1 MEICGWWQS
10 PFRYCWSP
18 PRMALLSSVIPQPV
32 AGSTLNTGIRISSR
46 MDGTPRTRTSPWW
59 PPLQKPYYSSS
70 SPGSMAILFLASL
83 AAAANDSRVM
93 MDVPRPVAPATPAS
107 AAAPIKRRRLRP
119 PSGASGVS
127 LVRSSVF
134 FIASNS
140 VIGYGGYCFSWLSG
154 ALWLAPRDYS
164 AHLHHRNFFR
174 AAGGVLTTA
183 LATTLNNQWRAL
195 VVVEIGHLTIQAVVA
210 FHIVNGAVRVDRLH
224 FTLVVTQAA
233 GITTLFATLEP
244 VKHPQLGGQ
253 RQCSTQRAQVA
264 AVNLAGKDVHHQQ
277 QYSVSHERPGT
288 IEMQGDGSFER
299 LNFSHLF
306 CRCQRSQRHA
316 EQHKKND
323 VLDGPQALMPGKR
336 HGVLGHLQLA
346 GNFVDQFLQGTKRA
360 QPAAIHSAAPE
371 QHDAGNYRPEDEQH
385 RVSQEGFP
393 GKAADQTVHE
403 GQHVNDRQL
412 PQRVP
417 TDEEQGVNQKA
428 VTDPAHHLRLLYQP
442 VLEEQD
448 EQQHGNAGTQHNQLE
463 LFLVP
468 HLHPQGLLFQPLFFG
483 QNRLSTGVILVRQLV
498 FQREYREFAIQRA
511 GLALDRQLQG
521 PRGTG
526 VEVVLLAYDED
537 GHFRQPRHALKIDIA
552 QAVVVQVAEVEGVAE
567 LTDLQ
572 PVKDSPAN
580 IA

>member
-1 MEICGWWQS
+1 MDSRDTPNSTSRMMYLIAHSRSCQTKGTVYWGTFSLRANSLISSCSAPNGHSQPQYTARPQS
-10 PFRYCWSP
+10 STMPATTDQ
-18 PRMALLSSVIPQPV
+18 RMNSIGSIRKVSQVKPLIKLFTKV
-32 AGSTLNTGIRISSR
+32 STLTIDNCPSAYQ
-46 MDGTPRTRTSPWW
+46 P
-59 PPLQKPYYSSS
+59 K
-70 SPGSMAILFLASL
+70 
-83 AAAANDSRVM
+83 M
-93 MDVPRPVAPATPAS
+93 MRW
-107 AAAPIKRRRLRP
+107 I
-119 PSGASGVS
+119 
-127 LVRSSVF
+127 
-134 FIASNS
+134 
-140 VIGYGGYCFSWLSG
+140 
-154 ALWLAPRDYS
+154 
-164 AHLHHRNFFR
+164 
-174 AAGGVLTTA
+174 
-183 LATTLNNQWRAL
+183 
-195 VVVEIGHLTIQAVVA
+195 
-210 FHIVNGAVRVDRLH
+210 
-224 FTLVVTQAA
+224 
-233 GITTLFATLEP
+233 
-244 VKHPQLGGQ
+244 
-253 RQCSTQRAQVA
+253 
-264 AVNLAGKDVHHQQ
+264 
-277 QYSVSHERPGT
+277 
-288 IEMQGDGSFER
+288 
-299 LNFSHLF
+299 
-306 CRCQRSQRHA
+306 
-316 EQHKKND
+316 
-323 VLDGPQALMPGKR
+323 R
-336 HGVLGHLQLA
+336 HGFLVYTLIFIGWYALGQL
-346 GNFVDQFLQGTKRA
+346 L
-360 QPAAIHSAAPE
+360 
-371 QHDAGNYRPEDEQH
+371 
-385 RVSQEGFP
+385 
-393 GKAADQTVHE
+393 
-403 GQHVNDRQL
+403 HVNDRQL